1 MDSSHVR
8 PDQGRARAKSGAFS
22 FRSHNSEDN
31 NSNSAPKSPKSKH
44 SRKESESERRKTHYD
59 PNSKANPNSAMNEA
73 QPIAAALEKPT
84 LQSLRSFQHS
94 DANGNPIAEPDLSNP
109 TRSRWE
115 RPLDTIRSFEAAIDG
130 EYRRRVS
137 QMRSDQTDVMSN
149 YGGPSRRSSYYGGG
163 PNGPDAP
170 RYSSNSYY
178 GNQNHGRGRDS
189 YDNGYGQ
196 GGPVGG
202 PPRVRYGNRMQSDP
216 GWGNQGGRMS
226 SVGQNVY
233 GQPPPNAYQQSR
245 DTVHTNGSNGSNSD
259 GAYGTDPSDNS
270 SLERSMPVRPP
281 HADMND
287 QYGANGY
294 GGPIRE
300 EYGQGQQAGY
310 FPSQQQQQ
318 YGAPPPP
325 PHAAKPTPPAPKA
338 APIKLGGGEGA
349 SPAGGR
355 PGVLRKESAGGEDKR
370 RSWFKRRFSKD

>member
-1 MDSSHVR
+1 MSAAMDSHQGR
-8 PDQGRARAKSGAFS
+8 PEQGRARAKSSAFS
-22 FRSHNSEDN
+22 FRSQGSEDN
-31 NSNSAPKSPKSKH
+31 NTASKSPKSKH
-44 SRKESESERRKTHYD
+44 SRKESDSERRKTHYD
-59 PNSKANPNSAMNEA
+59 PTTKANPNAAMNEA

-94 DANGNPIAEPDLSNP
+94 DVNGNLIAEPDLSNP

-130 EYRRRVS
+130 EYRRRAS
-137 QMRSDQTDVMSN
+137 QMRSDQTDVMST
-149 YGGPSRRSSYYGGG
+149 YGGASRRSSYYG
-163 PNGPDAP
+163 
-170 RYSSNSYY
+170 
-178 GNQNHGRGRDS
+178 NQNYGGRPPRDS

-216 GWGNQGGRMS
+216 GWGSQGGSRMS
-226 SVGQNVY
+226 QGQNVY
-233 GQPPPNAYQQSR
+233 GQPPPNGYQQSR

-270 SLERSMPVRPP
+270 SFERSMPVRPP
-281 HADMND
+281 QADMGE

-300 EYGQGQQAGY
+300 EQQGGY
-310 FPSQQQQQ
+310 FPGQQQQ

-325 PHAAKPTPPAPKA
+325 PPHAAKPVQPKA
-338 APIKLGGGEGA
+338 APIKLGGGEGGA
-349 SPAGGR
+349 SPAGR
-355 PGVLRKESAGGEDKR
+355 PGVLRKESSGEDKR